1 MKHALAVGIP
11 LVTLGVLASIFVSQ
25 GADTF
30 MTRARLGTTNEIN
43 LLRLKPGARG

>member
-11 LVTLGVLASIFVSQ
+11 LVVSQ
-25 GADTF
+25 GAGTF
-30 MTRARLGTTNEIN
+30 PTRVRLGTTNEIN